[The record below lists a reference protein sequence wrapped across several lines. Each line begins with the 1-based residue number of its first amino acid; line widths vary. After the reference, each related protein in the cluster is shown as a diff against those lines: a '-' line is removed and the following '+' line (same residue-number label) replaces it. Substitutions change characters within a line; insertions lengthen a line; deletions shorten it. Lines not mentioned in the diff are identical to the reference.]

1 MKAAR
6 KIADN
11 KKLEGKMSGNV
22 ENFVELLG
30 EKLQGKD
37 KEVSTRDALSGKG
50 AVMLYFSAHWC
61 PPCRGFTPKFAE
73 WYIMD
78 LNVKGSEVIF
88 VSSDRDEDSFKDYF
102 KEMPWLALTY
112 SERDLKEKLSK
123 KYKVRGIPTVV
134 ILDDSANVI
143 TKDGMAAISADPT
156 GEDFPWK
163 PKTLPEI
170 MAGLKF
176 VGKDGSVCGPEA
188 VKDKV
193 FAIYFSVHWCP
204 PCRGFTP
211 KLAEWY
217 TKDLKAKG
225 LEVIF
230 ASSDRDEAGFAD
242 YYKDK
247 PWLALDYSQ
256 RKEKELLSE
265 FFGVEGIPSLVTIDK
280 DGSII
285 NKEGRD
291 AITSDPTGADFPWHP
306 KPVSTVTKGVSVVNE
321 TPTVIAFCEGDAEA
335 CKAAEVAMM
344 PLGIRFREAAKAAEE
359 DPEFAFLVA
368 TESGGVATRIRAMMG
383 LPLPPLA
390 KHEHPVEKV
399 PNANGWGCD
408 GCSQG
413 KGSEDER
420 FRCAAGCDFDF
431 CAECHAKAGA
441 VVAEAKPPKLM
452 LLDIPDE
459 GGFYEGP
466 EGPVTTEA
474 VEKLLADY
482 KAKAISRK
490 QLEQ

>member
-1 MKAAR
+1 
-6 KIADN
+6 
-11 KKLEGKMSGNV
+11 MSGNA

-37 KEVSTRDALSGKG
+37 GEVSTREALAGKE

-73 WYIMD
+73 WYSKD
-78 LNVKGSEVIF
+78 LKAKGSEVIF
-88 VSSDRDEDSFKDYF
+88 VSSDRDEDSFKDYY

-123 KYKVRGIPTVV
+123 KYKVQGIPTVV
-134 ILDDSANVI
+134 ILDGSANVI
-143 TKDGMAAISADPT
+143 TKDGRAAISGDPT
-156 GEDFPWK
+156 GADFPWK

-170 MAGLKF
+170 MAGLKL
-176 VGKDGSVCGPEA
+176 VGKDGSACGPEA

-193 FAIYFSVHWCP
+193 FAFYFSAHWCP

-217 TKDLKAKG
+217 SKDLKAKG

-230 ASSDRDEAGFAD
+230 VSSDRDEDSFKG
-242 YYKDK
+242 YYKEM

-256 RKEKELLSE
+256 RKEKELLSNH
-265 FFGVEGIPSLVTIDK
+265 FGVEGIPSLVILDK
-280 DGSII
+280 DGSVI
-285 NKEGRD
+285 NKEGRN
-291 AITSDPTGADFPWHP
+291 AISGDPTGADFPWHP
-306 KPVSTVTKGVSVVNE
+306 KPVGTVENDVSVVNE
-321 TPTVIAFCEGDAEA
+321 VPTVIAFCEGDAGA
-335 CKAAEVAMM
+335 RQAAEAAMT
-344 PLGIRFREAAKAAEE
+344 PLALRFKEAARAADE

-368 TESGGVATRIRAMMG
+368 TESGGLASRIRSMMA
-383 LPLPPLA
+383 LPLPPPA
-390 KHEHPVEKV
+390 KHEHPVEKA
-399 PNANGWGCD
+399 PNADGWGCD

-413 KGSEDER
+413 KTSADER
-420 FRCAAGCDFDF
+420 FRCAEGCDVDF
-431 CAECHAKAGA
+431 CAECHARAGG
-441 VVAEAKPPKLM
+441 VAEAAPPKLM
-452 LLDIPDE
+452 LLDIPDD

-466 EGPVTTEA
+466 EGPVTAEA

-482 KAKAISRK
+482 KAKAIARK